1 MAIFSALVVKH
12 LPKILEQ
19 FNTYVFVEKQSILST
34 QWDKLRIHVDKSVLW
49 ELVYTIPTTLTVR
62 SNSQMKLSCVANSVI
77 RDLVLLQF
85 QGKYAVDLKTRFGP
99 SLKTYIHLI

>member
-19 FNTYVFVEKQSILST
+19 FNTYVFVEKQLILST

-77 RDLVLLQF
+77 RDLVLLVLLLF
-85 QGKYAVDLKTRFGP
+85 QGKYAVDLKTGLVLF
-99 SLKTYIHLI
+99 